1 VTAYPGSPST
11 LRGAIVGFDLANP
24 VASVIVFQYNPHTLV
39 RRLEPRSAPSDG
51 APGEVTRIGGAPVE
65 TITLEVEIDAT
76 DQLETEDKN
85 AVSMGVHPQLAALEM
100 LLYPKT
106 LEVIAAT
113 ALLAAGS
120 MVFVPPEG
128 PFTLLIWGIKRVLPV
143 RVTQL
148 SITEVAHD
156 AQLNPIRATAE
167 LGLRV
172 LTYDD
177 YPITH
182 VGWWTFMAHQV
193 VKETMAT
200 IGSINNLGAVL
211 HGDVKLI

>member
-1 VTAYPGSPST
+1 
-11 LRGAIVGFDLANP
+11 
-24 VASVIVFQYNPHTLV
+24 
-39 RRLEPRSAPSDG
+39 
-51 APGEVTRIGGAPVE
+51 
-65 TITLEVEIDAT
+65 
-76 DQLETEDKN
+76 
-85 AVSMGVHPQLAALEM
+85 
-100 LLYPKT
+100 
-106 LEVIAAT
+106 
-113 ALLAAGS
+113 
-120 MVFVPPEG
+120 
-128 PFTLLIWGIKRVLPV
+128 V